1 MLPVNGLDAF
11 GHKVCKTDVRGQNA
25 MFPSNCL
32 GTVLK
37 PTEEELR
44 HGVIL
49 GCKLLFSQ
57 VWISLAVQQYRLN
70 HRVSA
75 F

>member
-1 MLPVNGLDAF
+1 MTYRLDF
-11 GHKVCKTDVRGQNA
+11 RTVT
-25 MFPSNCL
+25 SL